1 MSSYSVAEAKNG
13 LPGLIDRA
21 LDGEEVLITRHGRVV
36 AELRPALARGT
47 PPSDRLAAL
56 EWLAERRR
64 ARPSVDVDTAARLRE
79 MADEDRW
86 S

>member
-36 AELRPALARGT
+36 VEIRPAFPKEGAPADRRAGLDWLRAR
-47 PPSDRLAAL
+47 R
-56 EWLAERRR
+56 E
-64 ARPSVDVDTAARLRE
+64 ARPSIDVDSNEMLRAL
-79 MADEDRW
+79 ADERRW
-86 S
+86 